1 MAFKIYLCF
10 SWLKRKPNKAGE
22 GTLLSFIQNCAS
34 LFVLCLGRWE
44 NAFEK
49 NFVCFIKEELTCS
62 ALTIPLSLQGKKKT
76 NKQEKPTSGLV
87 TLTIT
92 HHQNTEKLFQDQS
105 ET

>member
-1 MAFKIYLCF
+1 M
-10 SWLKRKPNKAGE
+10 
-22 GTLLSFIQNCAS
+22 
-34 LFVLCLGRWE
+34 
-44 NAFEK
+44 
-49 NFVCFIKEELTCS
+49 CFIEEELTCS
-62 ALTIPLSLQGKKKT
+62 ALTIPLSLQEKKKT